1 MKRNRLRA
9 ALLVS
14 GEETRASP
22 GNPAGVT
29 TVTRPLLLAALG
41 FAVFVL
47 VYPQVRDRL
56 PHSLTY
62 HRSASSAAA
71 AAQSSSQLSTEEYG
85 QIDSSFSPERLGS
98 FAGEPATKTKAS
110 VEGVQ
115 LECWYYGVAGARGA
129 YQICFENG
137 HLSTKSRFGQ

>member
-1 MKRNRLRA
+1 MKRAAFGRPSSFRKESRA
-9 ALLVS
+9 L
-14 GEETRASP
+14 P
-22 GNPAGVT
+22 GNPPGVT
-29 TVTRPLLLAALG
+29 TVTRPFLLAALA
-41 FAVFVL
+41 FAAFVL
-47 VYPQVRDRL
+47 LYPQVRDRL
-56 PHSLTY
+56 PHSLNY
-62 HRSASSAAA
+62 HRASAT
-71 AAQSSSQLSTEEYG
+71 QSSSQLSTEEYG
-85 QIDSSFSPERLGS
+85 QIDSTFGPGGLGA